1 MWELFYHMRRYLAW
15 SAFGIVVFLI
25 PFLPW
30 VRPLERAGLLLII
43 TGFGGSIFVLIRA
56 IVGAATGWSP
66 RRADRATAIVI
77 RRFFVGWSAAF
88 LIAFA
93 LHLLG
98 WELRE
103 PRASTLTRW
112 IPQEWA
118 WLIAGGLALVL
129 TGWLIRKSRGWLVM
143 SGGWLGAFVAIMG
156 WYFALT
162 R

>member
-1 MWELFYHMRRYLAW
+1 MWELVYHTRRYLAW
-15 SAFGIVVFLI
+15 SAFGIVVFVGPLI
-25 PFLPW
+25 PL
-30 VRPLERAGLLLII
+30 VRIHEKIGLLLIV
-43 TGFGGSIFVLIRA
+43 TGFGGGVFVLLRA
-56 IVGAATGWSP
+56 LVGAVTGWSA
-66 RRADRATAIVI
+66 RRADRATAIGI

-88 LIAFA
+88 LIAFV

-98 WELRE
+98 WKLRE

-129 TGWLIRKSRGWLVM
+129 TGWLIRRSRGWLILP
-143 SGGWLGAFVAIMG
+143 GAWLGAFVAIMG